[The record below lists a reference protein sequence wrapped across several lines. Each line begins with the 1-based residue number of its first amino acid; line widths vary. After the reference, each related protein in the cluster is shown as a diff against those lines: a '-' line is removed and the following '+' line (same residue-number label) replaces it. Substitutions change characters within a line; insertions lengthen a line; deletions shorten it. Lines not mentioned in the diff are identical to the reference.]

1 MTVLPLYMSMEVTSE
16 EVEQTILILTS
27 GLRLAV
33 VVGIFENF
41 LFIDIRG
48 YREFGEKAPNVATD
62 FVEKSSEKIAVSL
75 NDICGVVLLTTL
87 TVYLC
92 IIYMHTKVRFFLAC
106 SMILSVC
113 CLLSMIVIMLA
124 FYFQSYYKGKS
135 GTLPRLSNPE
145 LLTMLI
151 ELLLLAVTNEST
163 VGAVY
168 ECLYDMKD
176 TIQTILVIIV
186 VLCYTLALAFC
197 HFFNLYCLIAICFI
211 NQDGGK
217 TQGRI
222 DQVMQ
227 KNKKREDA
235 LRETTDYVDKKAE
248 QVGLSGIFLLGFY
261 YLYYQMRS
269 YCLSRKYDIEY
280 LFLLL
285 KFKIIRLLGGLFEKD
300 RLKINSIRFCEIM
313 TVLELLLLDMF
324 LFAYL
329 GDSAICSRFF
339 ELLSTVIIIPIL
351 LSSLATLK
359 SSKRA

>member
-1 MTVLPLYMSMEVTSE
+1 MEE
-16 EVEQTILILTS
+16 AEQTIQIWTS
-27 GLRLAV
+27 GLSLAV
-33 VVGIFENF
+33 VVGMAESF
-41 LFIDIRG
+41 LFQDIRG
-48 YREFGEKAPNVATD
+48 YREFGGKAPNVVTD
-62 FVEKSSEKIAVSL
+62 FIEKSSEKIAVLL
-75 NDICGVVLLTTL
+75 NDIFGIMFLGTL
-87 TVYLC
+87 SSFIC
-92 IIYMHTKVRFFLAC
+92 IIYMFTKVRWLVTC
-106 SMILSVC
+106 SIILSVC
-113 CLLSMIVIMLA
+113 CLLSTIVTILA
-124 FYFQSYYKGKS
+124 FYFQSYNKRKAE
-135 GTLPRLSNPE
+135 TLPRISNPE

-197 HFFNLYCLIAICFI
+197 HFFNLYCLIAIYFI
-211 NQDGGK
+211 NQDGRK
-217 TQGRI
+217 IQGRI

-235 LRETTDYVDKKAE
+235 LRDTTDYVDKKAE